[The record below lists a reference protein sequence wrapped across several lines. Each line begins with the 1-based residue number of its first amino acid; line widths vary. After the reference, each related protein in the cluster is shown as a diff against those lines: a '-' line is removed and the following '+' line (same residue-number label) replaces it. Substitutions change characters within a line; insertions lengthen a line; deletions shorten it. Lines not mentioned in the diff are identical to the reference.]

1 MDTSNTSVQSPF
13 FVIFS
18 LKSPADMQVLLRDLP
33 PLLPQI
39 AEAADT
45 IGTLH
50 FARFVVLGD
59 TTLGF
64 ASVFDGEL
72 HDYIMDFSKFL
83 GPAFDML
90 FDHVVDPPPTP
101 VARNAEAHY
110 EWVMAHKLEP
120 VIFYSGYPTLR
131 VQDIKALAAG
141 A

>member
-13 FVIFS
+13 FLLFR
-18 LKSPADMQVLLRDLP
+18 LKSPADMQALLRDLP
-33 PLLPQI
+33 PLLSQI

-64 ASVFDGEL
+64 ASVFDGEFR
-72 HDYIMDFSKFL
+72 DYVMDFTKTL
-83 GPAFDML
+83 GSAFDML
-90 FDHVVDPPPTP
+90 LSHIVDPPPTP
-101 VARNAEAHY
+101 VARNAEAFF
-110 EWVMAHKLEP
+110 EWSKAHNLEP
-120 VIFYSGYPTLR
+120 IIFYSGYPTMR

>member
-1 MDTSNTSVQSPF
+1 MDTSNTSVQFPF
-13 FVIFS
+13 FLILS
-18 LKSPADMQVLLRDLP
+18 LKSPADMQELLRDLP
-33 PLLPQI
+33 PLLPQVVDG
-39 AEAADT
+39 ADT

-59 TTLGF
+59 TTMGF

-72 HDYIMDFSKFL
+72 RDYIMDFTKVL

-90 FDHVVDPPPTP
+90 LSHIVDPPPTP
-101 VARNAEAHY
+101 VARNAEAFF
-110 EWVMAHKLEP
+110 EWSKAHNVEP

-131 VQDIKALAAG
+131 VQAIKAQAAG

>member
-13 FVIFS
+13 FLLFR
-18 LKSPADMQVLLRDLP
+18 LKSPADMQALLRDLP

-59 TTLGF
+59 TTMGF

-72 HDYIMDFSKFL
+72 HDYIMDFTKVL
-83 GPAFDML
+83 GSAFDML
-90 FDHVVDPPPTP
+90 FSHTVDPPPMP
-101 VARNAEAHY
+101 VARNAEAFF
-110 EWVMAHKLEP
+110 EWSKAHNLEP
-120 VIFYSGYPTLR
+120 VIFYSGYPTMR